1 MIRLLINND
10 ICMIHYL
17 SKKKEKKKDICMIT
31 LFVWTNYQ
39 KKKKNSPINFIFGMH
54 DRHEL
59 DGW

>member
-1 MIRLLINND
+1 MHDPLLIKKKRKKERYMHDNSLCVD
-10 ICMIHYL
+10 YL
-17 SKKKEKKKDICMIT
+17 S
-31 LFVWTNYQ
+31 